1 MLCTRIRTAL
11 SARLDGEELPPGLTA
26 RRLETH
32 LADCRECRRW
42 EAQSRALT
50 AGLRRAAGHPEDDV
64 DDPAAADALLARLR
78 PAAVRPGPVSPGR
91 ADSGGKR
98 AG

>member
-1 MLCTRIRTAL
+1 MLCTRIRTGL

-32 LADCRECRRW
+32 LADCRDCRSW

-78 PAAVRPGPVSPGR
+78 PAAVQPGLVSPGR

>member
-11 SARLDGEELPPGLTA
+11 SARLDGEELPAGLTA
-26 RRLETH
+26 HRVEAH
-32 LADCRECRRW
+32 LADCRDCRRW
-42 EAQSRALT
+42 EAQIRAL
-50 AGLRRAAGHPEDDV
+50 AAGAVRAPGQPE

-78 PAAVRPGPVSPGR
+78 TVSVRPGAVPPGG
-91 ADSGGKR
+91 ADSGGRR

>member
-32 LADCRECRRW
+32 LADCRDCRRW

>member
-32 LADCRECRRW
+32 LADCRDCRRW

-78 PAAVRPGPVSPGR
+78 PAAVRPGPVSPGS

>member
-1 MLCTRIRTAL
+1 MLCTRIRTGL

-32 LADCRECRRW
+32 LADCRDCRRW

>member
-32 LADCRECRRW
+32 LADCRDCRRW

-50 AGLRRAAGHPEDDV
+50 AGLRRAAGQPEDDV
-64 DDPAAADALLARLR
+64 DDPTAADALLARLR
-78 PAAVRPGPVSPGR
+78 PASVRPGPVSPGR

>member
-32 LADCRECRRW
+32 LADCRDCRRW

-50 AGLRRAAGHPEDDV
+50 AGLRRAALHPEDDV

-78 PAAVRPGPVSPGR
+78 PASVRSVPVSPGGV
-91 ADSGGKR
+91 DSGGKR

>member
-32 LADCRECRRW
+32 LADCRDCRRW

-78 PAAVRPGPVSPGR
+78 PASVRPGPVSPGGV
-91 ADSGGKR
+91 DSGGNR

>member
-32 LADCRECRRW
+32 LADCRDCRRW

-78 PAAVRPGPVSPGR
+78 PASVRPGPVSPGR

>member
-11 SARLDGEELPPGLTA
+11 SARLDGEELPPGLTVH
-26 RRLETH
+26 RLETH
-32 LADCRECRRW
+32 LAGCRDCRRW
-42 EAQSRALT
+42 EAQIRALAT
-50 AGLRRAAGHPEDDV
+50 GALGAPGQPE

-78 PAAVRPGPVSPGR
+78 TVSVRPGAVPPGGV
-91 ADSGGKR
+91 DSGGKR

>member
-11 SARLDGEELPPGLTA
+11 SARLDGEELPPGLTV

-32 LADCRECRRW
+32 LADCRDCRRW
-42 EAQSRALT
+42 EARSRALT
-50 AGLRRAAGHPEDDV
+50 AGLRRAAGHTEDDV

-78 PAAVRPGPVSPGR
+78 PASVRPGPVSPGGV
-91 ADSGGKR
+91 DSGGKR

>member
-32 LADCRECRRW
+32 LADCRDCRRW

-50 AGLRRAAGHPEDDV
+50 AGLRRAAGHPADDV

>member
-98 AG
+98 DG

>member
-32 LADCRECRRW
+32 LADCRDCRRW

-50 AGLRRAAGHPEDDV
+50 AGLRRAAGHPDDV

-78 PAAVRPGPVSPGR
+78 PASVRPGPVSPGR